1 MIKLKEILA
10 AINSDIP
17 FALQE
22 EYDNSGLIIGN
33 PDNVV
38 SKGLICVDI
47 TEDLIKEAINEK
59 CNVIISHHPI
69 IFKGLKSITGKNY
82 VENVIIEAIKNDIAI
97 ISAHTN
103 VDNYYYGVNRKLGEA
118 IGLKNLRIL
127 APKNEILKKLVVFCP
142 KDHAEKVR
150 DAIFNA
156 GAGRIGNYDCCSYNI
171 DGKGSFRAVEG
182 ANPFVGEVNKLHFE
196 EEVRIETIFPDY
208 IKHEIIKAMLK
219 AHPYEEVAYD
229 IYPLDNTFDR
239 VGAGMIGVFE
249 KPLNPKNFLDIV
261 KEKLNIP
268 VLKHSR
274 IFAENISSV
283 AICGGSGSVLLNHAV
298 SQNADAFIT
307 ADIKYNMFFEAENK
321 LLLVDAG
328 HFETEQFT
336 SEVLYDVVSKKIT
349 NFALQISKKQYN
361 SVHYY

>member
-1 MIKLKEILA
+1 MIKLREILH
-10 AINSDIP
+10 AINSEIP

-22 EYDNSGLIIGN
+22 DYDNSGLIIGD
-33 PDNVV
+33 PESVV
-38 SKGLICVDI
+38 NKGLICVDI
-47 TEDLIKEAINEK
+47 TENVVKEAIIEK

-82 VENVIIEAIKNDIAI
+82 VEKVIIEAIKNDISI

-103 VDNYYYGVNRKLGEA
+103 VDNYFYGVNRKLGETL
-118 IGLKNLRIL
+118 GLKKLRIL
-127 APKNEILKKLVVFCP
+127 APKTEILKKLVVFCP
-142 KDHAEKVR
+142 KDHSEKVR

-156 GAGRIGNYDCCSYNI
+156 GAGRIGNYDCCSYNLE
-171 DGKGSFRAVEG
+171 GKGSFRALDG
-182 ANPFVGEVNKLHFE
+182 ANPFVGKVNNLHFE

-208 IKHEIIKAMLK
+208 IKHEIIKAMIK

-229 IYPLDNTFDR
+229 IYPLDNAFDR
-239 VGAGMIGVFE
+239 VGAGMIGFLE
-249 KPLNPKNFLDIV
+249 KPINPKKFLDIV
-261 KEKLNIP
+261 KAKLNIP
-268 VLKHSR
+268 ILKHSR
-274 IFAENISSV
+274 IFTGNISSV
-283 AICGGSGSVLLNHAV
+283 AICGGSGSTLLNHAV